1 MKRYLLAGILILTVI
16 LSGCSAEDNSEP
28 VCPEKEQVLAMRE
41 AVLEGMSEEEI
52 ERLTENIKT
61 ANLILENAY
70 LNDNIFGK
78 LEDKDSLY
86 WNYFDKTGEIQIGW
100 LYNGDLDKNEV
111 MEVEQLTEKEFY
123 SKYGEPVMRENHF
136 DAQAFISLIDD
147 MKQTVNHE
155 KLQED
160 LQRIM
165 DETEKATETHEMEHA
180 NNIYKIVHDMDYYL
194 LRYWLED
201 VGSYVRDRSTISKYY
216 GVLSVYENI
225 D

>member
-41 AVLEGMSEEEI
+41 AVLEGMSEE
-52 ERLTENIKT
+52 
-61 ANLILENAY
+61 
-70 LNDNIFGK
+70 
-78 LEDKDSLY
+78 
-86 WNYFDKTGEIQIGW
+86 
-100 LYNGDLDKNEV
+100 
-111 MEVEQLTEKEFY
+111 EQLTEKEFY

-165 DETEKATETHEMEHA
+165 DETEKAAETHEMEHA